1 MTSRQTTFIIG
12 AALLGG
18 VLFVILVVVLVAG
31 GGGGESD
38 SEAEIG
44 QLTNPQDVPTAP
56 PWDQPPEVIIL
67 DPNAITPIG
76 VGEPTPVPTEGA
88 AGVCGPKYTIAS
100 GDTFSSVA
108 EKCGSST
115 QAIRDA
121 NPGVDPLTI
130 HPGDVINIPAAP
142 QPSP

>member
-1 MTSRQTTFIIG
+1 MTSRQTTLIIG

-76 VGEPTPVPTEGA
+76 VGEPTPVPIEGA
-88 AGVCGPKYTIAS
+88 AGGGGPKNTMAS

-108 EKCGSST
+108 GKGGSRP
-115 QAIRDA
+115 AGG
-121 NPGVDPLTI
+121 PGADP
-130 HPGDVINIPAAP
+130 
-142 QPSP
+142 